1 MSAAFD
7 RSWRLLPSERVLWQ
21 GGPRR
26 DVPRDLRWT
35 IGPLLVIALSVLCA
49 LFAGLLHVS
58 GIPAVR
64 PMAFTAFYLLLT
76 AVAARLLPRYLLD
89 PCEYM
94 VTDRQVIWRR
104 GQLRRTMD
112 RRGITYGRIHW
123 HRSVPGVGHLELV
136 RAVPFGPLSR
146 KQRLFLHDVE
156 APDVLFALI
165 REAQPMEFAGY
176 ADVKLTDRLDRGEV
190 VVWGAAPAGWRL
202 GRSEI
207 LTAAVGL
214 LVLFGGTVY
223 AYRTGV
229 ILMDLEQVGLP
240 VRSWTWVMLFSA
252 ILISGSIMFSIG
264 AALLWHGVWGA
275 RADGSRTEY
284 VLTDSRLLI
293 RRGLVELS
301 VDRRRIVDIAELP
314 STSGCCNLHLILDAP
329 DARALD
335 DSGALG
341 LLPPPRGTV
350 PPVLYEVTEQELLR
364 ELLLARRRHSQP
376 PKAAA

>member
-1 MSAAFD
+1 MSAAVD

-21 GGPRR
+21 GGPQLG
-26 DVPRDLRWT
+26 VPRDQRWT
-35 IGPLLVIALSVLCA
+35 FGPLLVVALAVVCA

-64 PMAFTAFYLLLT
+64 PMAFTAFYLLVT

-89 PCEYM
+89 PCQYM
-94 VTDRQVIWRR
+94 ITDRHVIWRR

-112 RRGITYGRIHW
+112 RRGITYARIHW

-146 KQRLFLHDVE
+146 KQRFLLHDVH

-176 ADVKLTDRLDRGEV
+176 ADVKLTDRLDQGERV
-190 VVWGAAPAGWRL
+190 LWGSAPAGWRL
-202 GRSEI
+202 GRSEL
-207 LTAAVGL
+207 LTAAVGV
-214 LVLFGGTVY
+214 LVLFGGAMY
-223 AYRTGV
+223 AYRTGA
-229 ILMDLEQVGLP
+229 ILVGLEQVGLP
-240 VRSWTWVMLFSA
+240 VRSWTWLLLFSV
-252 ILISGSIMFSIG
+252 ILISGSVMLIAG
-264 AALLWHGVWGA
+264 AALLWHGLWGA
-275 RADGSRTEY
+275 RAGGSRTEY
-284 VLTDSRLLI
+284 VLTDTRLLI

-301 VDRRRIVDIAELP
+301 VDRRRIVDVAALP
-314 STSGCCNLHLILDAP
+314 STPGCCNLHLILDAP

-341 LLPPPRGTV
+341 LLPPPRATV
-350 PPVLYEVTEQELLR
+350 PPVLYEVTEEEWLR
-364 ELLLARRRHSQP
+364 ELLLSRRSKPVP
-376 PKAAA
+376 PVAA